1 MLWHSYNLLV
11 GPMRVLLDENL
22 PRLLKGLLGTHEV
35 KTVQEMQWAGVLNGE
50 LVSRAEAEFD
60 VLLTADK
67 NLRYQQNLANRRI
80 SIVEL
85 PTNRWPILKG
95 MGAEVRAAIARTEA
109 NPSSYVM
116 VQAAAQ

>member
-35 KTVQEMQWAGVLNGE
+35 KTVQEMQWAGVLNGD

-67 NLRYQQNLANRRI
+67 NLRYSRI
-80 SIVEL
+80 LRTDGSRLFEL
-85 PTNRWPILKG
+85 PTNRWPILKE

-109 NPSSYVM
+109 NPSSYVI
-116 VQAAAQ
+116 VQAASQ